1 MITLTLNGDPLPPI
15 LTANV
20 FVELDILVDGQV
32 PLQTEW
38 SVWTVVE
45 IARGTGPK
53 VMFRPVT
60 PVTHYI
66 SVRAVKG
73 DGSSQ
78 TQGFTVQVSATRVGP
93 VEVWI
98 DWSKLRYRKTDT
110 LEANIVFADPQGLGY
125 QRVSWN
131 LYRNSIWL
139 ASGATNRVR
148 YENADHGV
156 YRIVAQV
163 VDYQGDTITG
173 DSSVVIS
180 GDFEVQGTLKPQP
193 GQTMQFLGYVYTGEQ
208 IGEASFSSSIGMA
221 MSAMAEEIYL
231 LPGTTYF
238 QVEIDPGDPLAP
250 SQVVVRTPT
259 GNWSVKGQ
267 PPGAIDLPYEF
278 RGNTEFIPAPADLRL
293 QLSTEAF
300 ATGIGSQPA
309 FNFRVRIRCFYDGKQ
324 IYRFHPCDK
333 SMSVGGAGQRARR
346 FTVLFSD
353 VDLLTDADTTEQRLG
368 SPASTLVRYTTDL
381 PEFMPLPLSLDGKP
395 DNTDETH
402 RMFYTD
408 QNWVTSYDPQTVG
421 ALEVDANSTYAIEQA
436 RPFSMSFMMPAY
448 PTIIQRPRRL
458 TGRVAVYLANGYVN
472 AGTVVTIG
480 VLSAGGYSL
489 KSVSVPITADAFSPD
504 LASYVKIGE
513 ASVDIADDEFIDN
526 GIVGIVTLDETAASL
541 SSWPLGETRP
551 DPVPLQGTVYSTAT
565 AAHARFDG
573 ACYYNAGPVQ
583 VLMGTTT
590 GSGTYTVD
598 AGGTIYSMVADIVAC
613 YDPKCVPVGLYCYGE
628 FNGTTTLHVPQP
640 LYNPAPFVAPGN
652 QVTRCYCNPCLLETW
667 IGTNG
672 TLPPYPPFV
681 AYSNGSMCG
690 IAHAY
695 EPCNG
700 VSDPLVVPY
709 PGTSVPPDFLAYA
722 GTCFHHWGTVAYTS
736 GYMAVSRADVQPVY
750 DCQDVLCTG
759 SVPGGMVVRYQDFE
773 TNRDVDVYMNHLD
786 SGIPQ
791 MGVILET
798 YDDGVR
804 GLTTGSR
811 TLTITKKSPEQLV
824 LNVVGT
830 GTLDFTVSAAG
841 QAKQLIR
848 YRNKV
853 PTAFDLR
860 VGVGTIKIDVLPN
873 DQISYRMFAQK
884 ATQVTVSW
892 QPWVPRPRLYAT
904 GTFTQST
911 VQHSFT
917 ASAGN
922 GTYSGTLT
930 NPPPEPFGVRWI
942 ANNAKAF
949 RVTWN
954 TLPGNTYYVVA
965 SNVFPVNYY
974 RVSPDLTAT
983 GSSLS
988 WTVIVGAPFMIFAI
1002 ALASGT
1008 PHPVFISGG
1017 FVPAT
1022 EAIPS
1027 QINPNNPDQVVM
1039 QAVDYSIY
1047 GTYTYSNNTYR
1058 MVFPYGIGG
1067 LSNVDMDV
1075 EIFHHS
1081 AIRAVGFT
1089 GLTDR
1094 SEYAFYGTL
1103 PADVAR
1109 SEVNPDS
1116 ILTVTS
1122 QGTEYVVIRA
1132 RGITDSPPALPVRSR
1147 WYAQDT
1153 PLVGPWVFKLYAG
1166 REDAGQNGDMDVWVE
1181 QSGTLPNGFF
1191 VNDYQSL
1198 IKRGNPPPTNR
1209 PPEIE
1214 RNSLRVI
1221 PFYSDHNT
1229 HRFPSAYV
1237 ASGGDRI
1244 VVHAPISDAR
1254 PPTIAYGGTTF
1265 TWAGTCPGLAFRV
1278 V

>member
-32 PLQTEW
+32 PTQAEW
-38 SVWTVVE
+38 SVWNVVE
-45 IARGTGPK
+45 IARGTGSK
-53 VMFRPVT
+53 VRFTPVT
-60 PVTHYI
+60 PVTTYI
-66 SVRAVKG
+66 SVKAVKF

-78 TQGFTVQVSATRVGP
+78 TQGFTVQVSASRVGP
-93 VEVWI
+93 IEVWI

-110 LEANIVFADPQGLGY
+110 IEANIIFADPQGLGY
-125 QRVSWN
+125 QRVSWK

-139 ASGATNRVR
+139 ASGNTNKVR

-156 YRIVAQV
+156 YRLVAEIL
-163 VDYQGDTITG
+163 DYNDDTIVG

-180 GDFEVQGTLKPQP
+180 GDFEVQGTLRPQP
-193 GQTMQFLGYVYTGEQ
+193 GKTMQFLGYVYTGEQ
-208 IGEASFSSSIGMA
+208 IGEASFSSNVGMA
-221 MSAMAEEIYL
+221 MTAMAEEIYL

-238 QVEIDPGDPLAP
+238 QVEVDPGDPLAP

-259 GNWSVKGQ
+259 GNWSVKGL
-267 PPGAIDLPYEF
+267 PPGVINLPYEF

-300 ATGIGSQPA
+300 ATTIGAQPA
-309 FNFRVRIRCFYDGKQ
+309 FNFRIRIKCFYDREQ

-333 SMSVGGAGQRARR
+333 SMSVGGAGLRARR
-346 FTVLFSD
+346 FTVLFSQ
-353 VDLLTDADTTEQRLG
+353 VDLLTDTDTTENRLG
-368 SPASTLVRYTTDL
+368 VPPTRLVRYTTDL

-395 DNTDETH
+395 DNTDEAH

-408 QNWVTSYDPQTVG
+408 QNWVTSYDPQDNE
-421 ALEVDANSTYAIEQA
+421 ALEVDANTTYAIEQA

-448 PTIIQRPRRL
+448 PTMIQRPRRL
-458 TGRVAVYLANGYVN
+458 SGKVAVYLANGYVN
-472 AGTVVTIG
+472 AGTVVQIN
-480 VLSAGGYSL
+480 VLAAGGYSL
-489 KSVSVPITADAFSPD
+489 KSVSVPITSDAYSPD
-504 LASYVKIGE
+504 LQSYVKIGE
-513 ASVDIADDEFIDN
+513 ASVDISDDEFVDN
-526 GIVGIVTLDETAASL
+526 GIVGIISLDETAASL
-541 SSWPLGETRP
+541 SSWPVDQTRP

-590 GSGTYTVD
+590 GSGTYAVD
-598 AGGTIYSMVADIVAC
+598 AGGTVYPMVADIVGC

-640 LYNPAPFVAPGN
+640 LYNPAPYVAPGN

-690 IAHAY
+690 VAHRY
-695 EPCNG
+695 NPCNG
-700 VSDPLVVPY
+700 VSVPLVVPY
-709 PGTSVPPDFLAYA
+709 PGTSVPPDYVAYS
-722 GTCFHHWGTVAYTS
+722 GTCFYHWGTVAYTS
-736 GYMAVSRADVQPVY
+736 GYMAVSRAEVQPVY
-750 DCQDVLCTG
+750 DCQDVICTG
-759 SVPGGMVVRYQDFE
+759 SDPAGMTVRYYDHE
-773 TNRDVDVYMNHLD
+773 TQRAVDVYLD
-786 SGIPQ
+786 HADEGVPN
-791 MGVILET
+791 MGVIRAT

-804 GLTTGSR
+804 GLTTGEK
-811 TLTITKKSPEQLV
+811 TLTVTRRSPEQLV
-824 LNVVGT
+824 LTVVGT
-830 GTLDFTVSAAG
+830 GTLDFSVSAAG
-841 QAKQLIR
+841 FAKQLVL
-848 YRNKV
+848 YRNRV
-853 PTAFDLR
+853 PTVYDLR
-860 VGVGTIKIDVLPN
+860 VGVSTIKIAVLPG
-873 DQISYRMFAQK
+873 DQITFRMFAQK

-904 GTFTQST
+904 GTISQP
-911 VQHSFT
+911 VQYHSFI
-917 ASAGN
+917 ASTGN
-922 GTYSGTLT
+922 GTYAGTVAPI
-930 NPPPEPFGVRWI
+930 PPSPYGINWF
-942 ANNAKAF
+942 ASNAKAF

-954 TLPGNTYYVVA
+954 TIPGNVYYVRA
-965 SNVFPVNYY
+965 SNVFPASYY

-988 WTVIVGAPFMIFAI
+988 WTIIVGAPFMFFQIV
-1002 ALASGT
+1002 LVSGT
-1008 PHPVFISGG
+1008 PHTFAISAA

-1027 QINPNNPDQVVM
+1027 QIDPSDPDRVLIR
-1039 QAVDYSIY
+1039 AVDNSVF

-1058 MVFPYGIGG
+1058 LIFPYGIGG
-1067 LSNVDMDV
+1067 LASVDMDV
-1075 EIFHHS
+1075 QLWPHS
-1081 AIRAVGFT
+1081 AMRAVGFT

-1103 PADVAR
+1103 PADVAV

-1116 ILTVTS
+1116 ILTVSS
-1122 QGTEYVVIRA
+1122 QGTEYILVRA
-1132 RGITDSPPALPVRSR
+1132 RGITDSPPATPPQSR
-1147 WYAQDT
+1147 WYAYDQ
-1153 PLVGPWVFKLYAG
+1153 PLVGPWVFRLYAG
-1166 REDAGQNGDMDVWVE
+1166 REDAGQNGDLDVWVE
-1181 QSGTLPNGFF
+1181 EAGPLPDYFEVNAYQALMRIGT
-1191 VNDYQSL
+1191 
-1198 IKRGNPPPTNR
+1198 PPLTNR

-1221 PFYSDHNT
+1221 GTGVNLR
-1229 HRFPSAYV
+1229 RFPSAYV

-1244 VVHAPISDAR
+1244 VVRAPLADAR
-1254 PPTIAYGGTTF
+1254 FPTIPYAGTTYS
-1265 TWAGTCPGLAFRV
+1265 WAGTCPGLAFRV